1 MQLLRSALKKNLLA
15 MFTLKGAEYL
25 ASFITLP
32 YLLRVLGPETYGTL
46 TFYQVVMGYVVLFA
60 DYGFPLTAPR
70 DVAQSSEE
78 EIPRVFSAV
87 LGTRLGL
94 MAAGVAFVCVMVLF
108 LPEATGAELLL
119 WMLPALVGSA
129 LFPSWYFQG
138 IQRMKYI
145 TILSVTARCLGAAG
159 VFLWVRGGQ
168 DVRWAAFFLAV
179 PQLIAGILSLGL
191 LLVRARGLFGR
202 PSWEMMRR
210 ELAGGWSVFLS
221 TLFMQ
226 AYTNGNL
233 LILRLFTDDYVV
245 GCYAAAHKF
254 IEAVKGLLVPISNAV
269 YPHVSQLA
277 MQSREQA
284 VSFLRRML
292 LMVGG
297 GMGAASVVA
306 CVGAEEIIFLL
317 MGKVYPESVAILRI
331 LSLVPFL
338 VGVSNVLGIQTMLAF
353 RLQQSFQR
361 IVMYSAVLNVCVV
374 WWMIL
379 LWQGVGLAVTTVM
392 VEGFVTLAM
401 AVALHRARLVV

>member
-1 MQLLRSALKKNLLA
+1 MKLLHSALKKNLLA

-32 YLLRVLGPETYGTL
+32 YLLRVLGPELYGTL

-70 DVAQSSEE
+70 DLAQSSEA

-87 LGTRLGL
+87 LGTRLVL
-94 MAAGVAFVCVMVLF
+94 MAVGVAFVCGMVLL
-108 LPEATGAELLL
+108 LPDGSGAELLL
-119 WMLPALVGSA
+119 WMLPALIGGA
-129 LFPSWYFQG
+129 MFPSWYFQG
-138 IQRMKYI
+138 IQKMKYI
-145 TILSVTARCLGAAG
+145 TILSVSARCMGAAG
-159 VFLWVRGGQ
+159 VFLWVRGAQ
-168 DVRWAAFFLAV
+168 EVHCAAFFLAV
-179 PQLIAGILSLGL
+179 PQLIAGILALGL
-191 LLVRARGLFGR
+191 LLVRARRLFCR
-202 PSWEMMRR
+202 PSREMMRR

-233 LILRLFTDDYVV
+233 LILRFLTDDYVV

-254 IEAVKGLLVPISNAV
+254 IEAVKGLLLPISNAV

-277 MQSREQA
+277 MQSRRQA

-292 LMVGG
+292 MMVGG
-297 GMGAASVVA
+297 GMGAVSVAVCA
-306 CVGAEEIIFLL
+306 GAEEIVFLL
-317 MGKVYPESVAILRI
+317 MGRVYPESVTILRI

-338 VGVSNVLGIQTMLAF
+338 VGMSNVLGIQTMLAF
-353 RLQQSFQR
+353 RMQQSFQR
-361 IVMYSAVLNVCVV
+361 IVMCSAVLNMGIV

-379 LWQGVGLAVTTVM
+379 LWQGAGLAVTAVM

-401 AVALHRARLVV
+401 AVLLHRARLVV

>member
-32 YLLRVLGPETYGTL
+32 YLLRVLGPEIYGTL

-168 DVRWAAFFLAV
+168 DVCWAAFFLAV
-179 PQLIAGILSLGL
+179 PQLIAGVLSLGL
-191 LLVRARGLFGR
+191 LLVRARGLFCR

-233 LILRLFTDDYVV
+233 LILRFLTDDYVV

-292 LMVGG
+292 MMVGG

-306 CVGAEEIIFLL
+306 CAGAEEIMFLL

-331 LSLVPFL
+331 LSLIPFL
-338 VGVSNVLGIQTMLAF
+338 VGMSNVLGIQTMFAF
-353 RLQQSFQR
+353 RLQQSFRR

-379 LWQGVGLAVTTVM
+379 LWQGAGLAVTTVM

-401 AVALHRARLVV
+401 AVALHRARLLV